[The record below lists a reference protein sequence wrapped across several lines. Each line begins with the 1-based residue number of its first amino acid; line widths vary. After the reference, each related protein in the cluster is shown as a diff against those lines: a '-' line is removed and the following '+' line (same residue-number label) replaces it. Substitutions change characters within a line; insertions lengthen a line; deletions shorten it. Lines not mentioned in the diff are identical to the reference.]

1 MNVCGLLLISV
12 VVAGLSAGAD
22 QFQGQTRFRVR
33 NSAATYQ
40 LADQFLFVGTD
51 SVRVEDSLL
60 SREKYTI
67 DYTLGVLTFLI
78 PVPDSVWVA
87 VSYQRLPASELKSS
101 YYRRREPA
109 AASEAATPETTAAP
123 VLADTSEPAGGEL
136 ALSGAKSLAVSFG
149 SNGLDLNQSL
159 RLTLKGSIAG
169 VSLDAALSD
178 QGTGVSGEGATRELS
193 ELDRV
198 LINVRGAQLRG
209 SLGDIDFIQPQ
220 GRLGMITRRLRGAE
234 VVWHSAKAEGAD
246 STGPGAEAGVGYAR
260 PKGRFGHN
268 EFTGTDGRQGPY
280 LLTGDMAGIVIVPG
294 SERVYLDGTQLV
306 RGWDQDYTVDY
317 ELGELTFTNQHQVT
331 DRSRVEADFEYSTDE
346 YERAILSAKTS
357 YDFGVA
363 RVSGGVFNEGDD
375 RNNHLGRVF
384 SPAEQE
390 SLAAAGDTDLAWLPG
405 ADSVGYGHGDYTRAG
420 DHFVFAGSDSG
431 DFTVRFTLVGDS
443 AGDYEYDNSIAG
455 YRFVGAGNG
464 RYVAR
469 QQIRLPER
477 GEVYHVDVACDP
489 FPGLDA
495 ALTGLF
501 SRHSRNLF
509 ASGTSRTGLAYD
521 GALNWQREAA
531 GVKYER
537 RSLGPDFSA
546 PGLVSERNFTYTWG
560 VAQIPAVYTW
570 DQLSG
575 FVKPWKPVRL
585 DLGLGWL
592 RSPSGGLDRKRGALG
607 ARAYFADYTLERVA
621 RLTRHTGG
629 LQPRIGSLYPAIR
642 VRFDDDTLTRLLETS
657 PEIGWKPREELELRL
672 VWQRALEAAQESAGR
687 RFLNRS
693 LLSTWRA
700 DWRMATVRN
709 VDVKAIAGY
718 QQRQGFVSAVTDLSQ
733 FFANLVGSYAD
744 PAGVRARVRLDQ
756 KYGQEM
762 AKREIFVPADS
773 GNGDYSRNP
782 ETGEYY
788 PDTLGRYNRVL
799 VNSGRT
805 TPTRVTSVDFSGG
818 LFTSQWYSL
827 DLTGQ
832 LEQEFGD
839 TAALLDNRSGSAT
852 LELLPNSRQFTVTVA
867 ENASSSFDRRFTD
880 QPERSTQNQLSVEL
894 RTSAVSAVA
903 GRLRLELPWR
913 RQTAEDG
920 ALEQS
925 ESGWQGWVLP
935 VIGAGLNLEL
945 TGGYGIRVFRMPL
958 RYPGLGE
965 FQIRVLTLG
974 AKRRFELPQKT
985 ALTAEARADRRNSNV
1000 SRLPYEIALTDPL
1013 GWTEELTMNLD
1024 RMLGSIVV
1032 LSGNYAF
1039 RTRPD
1044 RAAEHSMTVSLK
1056 AYF

>member
-1 MNVCGLLLISV
+1 MNARGLLLVSIL
-12 VVAGLSAGAD
+12 VAGRSAGTD
-22 QFQGQTRFRVR
+22 QFQGQTLFRAR

-67 DYTLGVLTFLI
+67 DYTLGILTLLI
-78 PVPDSVWVA
+78 PVPDSARVV

-101 YYRRREPA
+101 YYRRRELA
-109 AASEAATPETTAAP
+109 AASQAAAPETTAAP
-123 VLADTSEPAGGEL
+123 VFGDTSQSAGSEL

-149 SNGLDLNQSL
+149 SNGLDLDQSL
-159 RLTLKGSIAG
+159 RLALKGSIAG

-209 SLGDIDFIQPQ
+209 SLGDIDFIEPQ
-220 GRLGMITRRLRGAE
+220 GRLGTITRRLRGAK
-234 VVWHSAKAEGAD
+234 VVWHSAKAEGTD
-246 STGPGAEAGVGYAR
+246 SNGLGAEAGVSYAR

-268 EFTGTDGRQGPY
+268 EFSGTDGRQGPY
-280 LLTGDMAGIVIVPG
+280 LLTGEMAGIVIVPG

-317 ELGELTFTNQHQVT
+317 ELGELTFTNRHQIAA
-331 DRSRVEADFEYSTDE
+331 RSRIEADFEYSTDE

-375 RNNHLGRVF
+375 RNNHLGRGF

-390 SLAAAGDTDLAWLPG
+390 SLAAAGDTDVAWLPG

-420 DHFVFAGSDSG
+420 DHFLFAGRDSG
-431 DFTVRFTLVGDS
+431 DFAVRFTLVGDS

-469 QQIRLPER
+469 QQVRLPER
-477 GEVYHVDVACDP
+477 GEAYHVDVKYHAL
-489 FPGLDA
+489 PGLDA

-509 ASGTSRTGLAYD
+509 AAGISRTGMGYD
-521 GALNWQREAA
+521 GALNWQSEAA

-537 RSLGPDFSA
+537 RSLGTGFSA
-546 PGLVSERNFTYTWG
+546 PGLVSERDLTYTWG
-560 VAQIPAVYTW
+560 VAQIPAVYTR

-575 FVKPWKPVRL
+575 FLKPWKPVRL
-585 DLGLGWL
+585 DMGLGWL
-592 RSPSGGLDRKRGALG
+592 RSPSGGLDRKRGRLG
-607 ARAYFADYTLERVA
+607 ATAFFADYALERVA
-621 RLTRHTGG
+621 HLTRHTGG

-642 VRFDDDTLTRLLETS
+642 VRFDDDTLTRLLETA
-657 PEIGWKPREELELRL
+657 PEIGWKPREELEVRL
-672 VWQRALEAAQESAGR
+672 GWQRALEAARESTGQQ
-687 RFLNRS
+687 FSNRS
-693 LLSTWRA
+693 LMNTWRA

-709 VDVKAIAGY
+709 LDVKAIAGY
-718 QQRQGFVSAVTDLSQ
+718 QQRTGFVAAATNLNQ
-733 FFANLVGSYAD
+733 LFANLVSSYAN

-762 AKREIFVPADS
+762 AKQEIFVPADS
-773 GNGDYSRNP
+773 GNGTYSRNP

-799 VNSGRT
+799 LSSGRT
-805 TPTRVTSVDFSGG
+805 TPTRVTSADFSGG

-832 LEQEFGD
+832 LEQESGD
-839 TAALLDNRSGSAT
+839 TAALLDNRSGSVT
-852 LELLPNSRQFTVTVA
+852 VELLPNSRQITVTVA

-894 RTSAVSAVA
+894 RTSAVSAIA
-903 GRLRLELPWR
+903 GRLRFELPRR
-913 RQTAEDG
+913 RQTTRDG
-920 ALEQS
+920 ILEQS

-935 VIGAGLNLEL
+935 VIGSGFNLEL
-945 TGGYGIRVFRMPL
+945 TGGYGARVIRMPL

-985 ALTAEARADRRNSNV
+985 ALTAEARADRRNSTVNQ
-1000 SRLPYEIALTDPL
+1000 LPYEITLTDPT
-1013 GWTEELTMNLD
+1013 GWTEELTVSLD

-1032 LSGNYAF
+1032 LSGNYSF
-1039 RTRPD
+1039 RKRPD